1 MAAKTLK
8 EMFFWPTVIGL
19 FTLTGLVVALVKDGL
34 LEDLSLVALTFPIAV
49 IVYIYF
55 YRH

>member
-8 EMFFWPTVIGL
+8 EMLFWPTVIGF
-19 FTLTGLVVALVKDGL
+19 FTLTGLVVALVRDGL
-34 LEDLSLVALTFPIAV
+34 LEDLSLAALTFPIAV